1 MPSMLQPN
9 GKFVPDRN
17 PICHVIDDCIFSHF
31 AETWNEE
38 YFVHCSRL
46 LTTTW
51 RLSTETGST
60 ETAATSTFLTHTSAW
75 ITWTREG
82 TTPSASRPCQRAL
95 SPSRGRC
102 SRPHVS
108 ATSFDCE
115 KAYRHNFITCFPI
128 DHPTILAST
137 GEMPAQPVELLRK
150 EAQNI
155 AIDICI
161 HIDMIQLIFS

>member
-1 MPSMLQPN
+1 MPSTLQPN
-9 GKFVPDRN
+9 GKFVPGRN
-17 PICHVIDDCIFSHF
+17 PICHVIDDSNFSCLI
-31 AETWNEE
+31 ETWSKE
-38 YFVHCSRL
+38 YFVRCSRL
-46 LTTTW
+46 PTTTW

-60 ETAATSTFLTHTSAW
+60 EIAATSMFLTHTSAW

-95 SPSRGRC
+95 SPLRGRC

-108 ATSFDCE
+108 VTSFDCE
-115 KAYRHNFITCFPI
+115 TVYSHNLITCFPI

-161 HIDMIQLIFS
+161 QIDMI